1 MITRALAFAL
11 AAAGLFVTACS
22 DGAAPIV
29 DAAPADAAGGDATS
43 GTDAAETDAAAP
55 DARVAD
61 ATEADASAPDASTT
75 DASAPDASTADA
87 TALDAPLAVDAQICT
102 TDGVA
107 CAGGTGVCC
116 GGTCV
121 TGTCCTAADCGVDPG
136 GFVCTAAHTCVD
148 VAGSLDGLLWLLP
161 CTPGA
166 TGTSCGTVATTTAS
180 TTMGGAPGVTYDVT
194 VRLRGVVEQKTYP
207 GGCASGSWSVNG
219 GINGDP
225 YNIYRLQ
232 VSSPAQTFYINA
244 GTSYITSTFALDYQ
258 QTFRVDA
265 GATVTLFADAV
276 DGAEIRNLD
285 ATGTPIS
292 IPGVAVAQPYDG
304 QFVQLDVLSV
314 VPDPVASGSTIG
326 GGSPSFALQ
335 YGGAHVTTI
344 PTAGAPALAPA
355 DLTMQAW
362 VQAGALTGGFN
373 TVFGRTYG
381 TAWHDS
387 YTLWSMGGQLRA
399 GVTAV
404 DGFQQTAAAWSPGTA
419 WHHLAATYAS
429 ATSTATLYLDGLPIA
444 CFPATAPLAYDA
456 HDLLIAAD
464 IENGAIDG
472 FWTGAIDEVR
482 VFSVARTP
490 AQIWADMHTHQLGP
504 TPGLVGEWTFD
515 EGTGQTS
522 ADSSG
527 LAPAAILGTSAAVDP
542 RDPIWLAR

>member
-1 MITRALAFAL
+1 MITRVLALAVAV
-11 AAAGLFVTACS
+11 AGVFTTACGS
-22 DGAAPIV
+22 DAPPII
-29 DAAPADAAGGDATS
+29 DAAPTDAAGNDAISPGDAT
-43 GTDAAETDAAAP
+43 DV
-55 DARVAD
+55 DAR
-61 ATEADASAPDASTT
+61 APDAS
-75 DASAPDASTADA
+75 DVDA
-87 TALDAPLAVDAQICT
+87 TALDASELDATASDATATDAALPDALTLDAQVCT
-102 TDGVA
+102 TDGVT

-116 GGTCV
+116 GGACV
-121 TGTCCTAADCGVDPG
+121 TGACCTAADCGVDPS
-136 GFVCTAAHTCVD
+136 GFVCTAAHACVD

-161 CTPGA
+161 CAPGA

-180 TTMGGAPGVTYDVT
+180 ATMGGALGVTYDVT

-219 GINGDP
+219 TVNGDP
-225 YNIYRLQ
+225 YNVYRLA

-244 GTSYITSTFALDYQ
+244 GTSYITNTFALDYQ

-265 GATVTLFADAV
+265 GATVTLYADAV
-276 DGAEIRNLD
+276 DSAEIRNLD

-304 QFVQLDVLSV
+304 QFVQLDVVSV

-335 YGGAHVTTI
+335 YGGAHVATI
-344 PTAGAPALAPA
+344 PTAATPALAPA

-362 VQAGALTGGFN
+362 VQVGALAGGFN
-373 TVFGRTYG
+373 TIFGRTYG
-381 TAWHDS
+381 TAWLDS
-387 YTLWSMGGQLRA
+387 YTLWTMGGQLRA
-399 GVTAV
+399 GVTDAT
-404 DGFQQTAAAWSPGTA
+404 GFQQTAASWSPGTA
-419 WHHLAATYAS
+419 WRHVAATYAS

-444 CFPATAPLAYDA
+444 CFPAVAPLSYDA
-456 HDLLIAAD
+456 HDLLIGAD

-482 VFSVARTP
+482 VFSVARSP

-515 EGTGQTS
+515 EGTGQTA
-522 ADSSG
+522 ADTSG
-527 LAPAAILGTSAAVDP
+527 LAPAAILGQSPAVDP
-542 RDPIWLAR
+542 RDPTWLAR